1 MEFSLGVSMTPTAV
15 RVVLVEGATA
25 DGATIDHFDVAVGSD
40 AAEQV
45 VAAILG
51 TQESVEEGGHRL
63 ASTGVAWTDHGLA
76 AELRRSLRA
85 HGRDDVVL
93 VSELHA
99 ASALAQAIG
108 RAVGY
113 ERTALMFIDGDTA
126 TLAVV
131 RTVDGAVV
139 RVHTR
144 GRSAG
149 TQVLG
154 EMVGRLD
161 ALDEP
166 PQALYLVGGGPE
178 SGRLRAVI
186 SEHTSLPVHA
196 PDDADLALARGAA
209 LASASAPRWEAETV
223 SLPPGSDALIS
234 DGQADTQAAV
244 GLTERADA
252 AYMAPLGYSAVLDD
266 PDDLELESA
275 DADVLDEPAEP
286 EDSEPKSFFLVG
298 SALAALFVVG
308 MAALVISLAVTVK
321 PAVRQLPD
329 PGAEPVTN
337 SQAPAPDA
345 AGLGSAPETIQAPV
359 PVVQEAPRTVYV
371 APAPVRAPAAPAPV
385 FVPAPEPV
393 APAPAPARD
402 PEPAPE
408 PAPPPPPAPSPAAP
422 APVAPAPVPVPV
434 PVPVVVPVLPPFLP
448 QLPTAPVRRP
458 PLRTPSTV
466 PSQVTQAP
474 AAPLP
479 TTQQSAPANTPAPS
493 APVATQA
500 TQAPSSSDS
509 GSAESGSGA
518 TQPVPSTGKAQSPL
532 WPWPFG
538 R

>member
-15 RVVLVEGATA
+15 RVVLVDGATA
-25 DGATIDHFDVAVGSD
+25 DGATIDHFDVAVGGD

-76 AELRRSLRA
+76 AELRRALRA

-113 ERTALMFIDGDTA
+113 ERTALMFLDGDTA

-131 RTVDGAVV
+131 RTGDGAVV

-144 GRSAG
+144 GRAG
-149 TQVLG
+149 GDPALG
-154 EMVGRLD
+154 DMVGRLD
-161 ALDEP
+161 ALDDP
-166 PQALYLVGGGPE
+166 PQALYLVGGGAE

-186 SEHTSLPVHA
+186 SEHTNLPVHA

-223 SLPPGSDALIS
+223 GLPPGSDALV
-234 DGQADTQAAV
+234 DTQAAV
-244 GLTERADA
+244 GLTERAGA
-252 AYMAPLGYSAVLDD
+252 AYMAPLGYSAVPDD

-275 DADVLDEPAEP
+275 VADADILDEPGES

-337 SQAPAPDA
+337 SQAPVPDA
-345 AGLGSAPETIQAPV
+345 AGLGPVPETIQAPL

-385 FVPAPEPV
+385 FLPAPEPV
-393 APAPAPARD
+393 APAPARD

-408 PAPPPPPAPSPAAP
+408 PAPPPAPAPSSAAP

-434 PVPVVVPVLPPFLP
+434 PVMVPVLPPFLP

-458 PLRTPSTV
+458 VRTPSTV
-466 PSQVTQAP
+466 PTQVTQAP
-474 AAPLP
+474 AAPPP
-479 TTQQSAPANTPAPS
+479 TTQQSVPANTPAPS

-500 TQAPSSSDS
+500 TQAPPPSSDS

-518 TQPVPSTGKAQSPL
+518 TQPVPGTGKAQNPL